1 MPRGQYN
8 SAYLLLN
15 IRQFS
20 RVIGDVFGR
29 LDPSIEI
36 THAVRLFQRVLGG
49 DHPPY
54 LIDFEA
60 VESCT
65 TDVQMTFVRRVEGAA

>member
-1 MPRGQYN
+1 MKF
-8 SAYLLLN
+8 YLIQKKKKLTILMAMMHLLK
-15 IRQFS
+15 QEAQ
-20 RVIGDVFGR
+20 V
-29 LDPSIEI
+29 
-36 THAVRLFQRVLGG
+36 FQRVLGG